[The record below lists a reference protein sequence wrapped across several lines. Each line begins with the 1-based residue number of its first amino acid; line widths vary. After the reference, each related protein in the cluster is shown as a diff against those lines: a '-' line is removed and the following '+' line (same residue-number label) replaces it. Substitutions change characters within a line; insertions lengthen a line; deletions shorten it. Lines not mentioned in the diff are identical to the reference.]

1 MTLNEIVKDYLVE
14 DLNHECKA
22 RLNKDDV
29 FDWLKTI
36 DGFANE
42 KGGVLY
48 LGVEDKSNK
57 LIGYDLK
64 ELDHEKLYL
73 YQTIKAH
80 FATQP
85 LLYTEIISYFIHDKE
100 RYILKVIVNESNVKP
115 VIFKYKD
122 LPMIFIRKDGYTSSA
137 TVEDII
143 NMSLHSSLPKYDMDY
158 TDVTFNI
165 SDFTDLSNFYKKNT
179 NKELKEKELAAI
191 SFFDDKNLLR
201 KGALLFKDNYSG
213 EDTTVVCSIFKGF
226 TRGDNQI
233 IASNT
238 FKGNLIRC
246 LDYIIT
252 FVEQRTNHGFI
263 KLDDK
268 RIDVDAYPKRSI
280 FEAVVNSLAHRDYF
294 ISGSAIYVDLFIN
307 RLVITS
313 PGGLYK
319 GDSVKKTYNLKSF
332 ISKRRNELISN
343 VFVLCHAMEAKG
355 TGFEKIVDDY
365 KDYNETHKPFI
376 FTKNNQ
382 FSIVLPDLTYEQGV
396 DMDTESISLSS
407 PINDSSRFD
416 LSILAFTYSEAKTVK
431 EISSHLKL
439 SNSTFLR
446 NKIIKNLINQN
457 FLIEKD
463 VKNAKTYICNRE
475 LVKIL

>member
-29 FDWLKTI
+29 FGWLKTI

-48 LGVEDKSNK
+48 LGVEDKTNK

-80 FATQP
+80 FVTQP

-100 RYILKVIVNESNVKP
+100 RYILKIIVNESNVKP

-158 TDVTFNI
+158 TDVAFNI

-191 SFFDDKNLLR
+191 SFL
-201 KGALLFKDNYSG
+201 
-213 EDTTVVCSIFKGF
+213 T
-226 TRGDNQI
+226 
-233 IASNT
+233 
-238 FKGNLIRC
+238 
-246 LDYIIT
+246 
-252 FVEQRTNHGFI
+252 I
-263 KLDDK
+263 K
-268 RIDVDAYPKRSI
+268 
-280 FEAVVNSLAHRDYF
+280 
-294 ISGSAIYVDLFIN
+294 IY
-307 RLVITS
+307 
-313 PGGLYK
+313 
-319 GDSVKKTYNLKSF
+319 
-332 ISKRRNELISN
+332 
-343 VFVLCHAMEAKG
+343 
-355 TGFEKIVDDY
+355 
-365 KDYNETHKPFI
+365 
-376 FTKNNQ
+376 
-382 FSIVLPDLTYEQGV
+382 
-396 DMDTESISLSS
+396 
-407 PINDSSRFD
+407 
-416 LSILAFTYSEAKTVK
+416 
-431 EISSHLKL
+431 
-439 SNSTFLR
+439 
-446 NKIIKNLINQN
+446 
-457 FLIEKD
+457 
-463 VKNAKTYICNRE
+463 
-475 LVKIL
+475 